1 MQYDALESDRES
13 DRVLYT
19 HLRDALTIVSNYFCF
34 YIYCSFKFKS
44 LFILM
49 TIYPSL
55 LSFEEEQEG
64 GHALDLSYSL
74 ITWPIKID
82 ED

>member
-1 MQYDALESDRES
+1 
-13 DRVLYT
+13 
-19 HLRDALTIVSNYFCF
+19 
-34 YIYCSFKFKS
+34 
-44 LFILM
+44 M

-74 ITWPIKID
+74 ITWPIEID